1 MIIVQKQNVEIAEHL
16 VAVAQHALESKKRSD
31 TVRAAACLAIEEAL
45 YHSLRCLYGYDT
57 GVPCPGD
64 VVSAWYNMPLS
75 HRDLLP
81 VELEA
86 QLDDAIQV
94 LESMHVNGF
103 YGDFS
108 MSPEEALSFLLH
120 TCQALISFLT
130 PEK

>member
-1 MIIVQKQNVEIAEHL
+1 MIIVQKQNIEIAEQF
-16 VAVAQHALESKKRSD
+16 VAIAQRALESKKRSD
-31 TVRAAACLAIEEAL
+31 TVRAAACLAVEEAL
-45 YHSLRCLYGYDT
+45 CHSLRCLYECDT
-57 GVPCPGD
+57 NSPCPGD
-64 VVSAWYNMPLS
+64 AVSAWYNMPLS

-86 QLDDAIQV
+86 QLDDAIRV

-108 MSPEEALSFLLH
+108 LSPEEALSFLLH
-120 TCQALISFLT
+120 TCQGLISFLT